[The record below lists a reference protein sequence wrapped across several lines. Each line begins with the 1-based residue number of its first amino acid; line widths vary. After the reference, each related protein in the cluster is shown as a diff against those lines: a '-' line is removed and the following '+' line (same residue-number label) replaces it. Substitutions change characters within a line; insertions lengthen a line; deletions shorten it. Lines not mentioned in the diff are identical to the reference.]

1 LEVHHFKQRISTSA
15 TFLGGCVYSGISASY
30 LPVSVA
36 HGSFAVHSD
45 VMSNSGADRYYWCLS
60 HQRVETEANMCA
72 SKDRLGPYNSAAEA
86 ERALE
91 RVRERNEAWDAED
104 ARWEGDR

>member
-1 LEVHHFKQRISTSA
+1 MTPRLQLRP
-15 TFLGGCVYSGISASY
+15 GCVYCGISASY
-30 LPVSVA
+30 LPDSVA
-36 HGSFAVHSD
+36 HVSFAVHSD

-72 SKDRLGPYNSAAEA
+72 SRERLGPYDSAAEA
-86 ERALE
+86 EQALT

>member
-1 LEVHHFKQRISTSA
+1 
-15 TFLGGCVYSGISASY
+15 
-30 LPVSVA
+30 
-36 HGSFAVHSD
+36 
-45 VMSNSGADRYYWCLS
+45 
-60 HQRVETEANMCA
+60 MCA